1 MGVAKPFRQEQ
12 IMKIIRNQ
20 QIFTQEELRQEL
32 KKQGIEASQET
43 LSRDLRELRLSRTVK
58 GYIETLP
65 QEGGYT
71 FAEIAEEFL
80 TDVRVAQNLLVLRT
94 RPGHAN
100 TVAVVLD
107 EEKFKEV
114 IGSIAGDDT
123 ILVIAEDNDR
133 ALELQRLFLEYVKPS
148 ASP

>member
-12 IMKIIRNQ
+12 IMKIIRSQ

-65 QEGGYT
+65 QEGGYRIP
-71 FAEIAEEFL
+71 E
-80 TDVRVAQNLLVLRT
+80 
-94 RPGHAN
+94 
-100 TVAVVLD
+100 
-107 EEKFKEV
+107 
-114 IGSIAGDDT
+114 
-123 ILVIAEDNDR
+123 IAEDNDR
-133 ALELQRLFLEYVKPS
+133 ALELQRLFLEYVKPAPS
-148 ASP
+148 S

>member
-65 QEGGYT
+65 QEGGYR

-80 TDVRVAQNLLVLRT
+80 TDVRVAHNLPVLPPPPRQSN
-94 RPGHAN
+94 P
-100 TVAVVLD
+100 L
-107 EEKFKEV
+107 
-114 IGSIAGDDT
+114 
-123 ILVIAEDNDR
+123 
-133 ALELQRLFLEYVKPS
+133 
-148 ASP
+148 